1 MRLSKSFIKL
11 NLSKILP
18 IKSGTIYDDKLKDLI
33 FLIYDLL
40 TLITFEKS
48 WEIKRK
54 TKATI
59 FDYKQMRKLVK
70 I

>member
-1 MRLSKSFIKL
+1 VRLSKNFIKL

-40 TLITFEKS
+40 TLITF
-48 WEIKRK
+48 
-54 TKATI
+54 
-59 FDYKQMRKLVK
+59 
-70 I
+70 